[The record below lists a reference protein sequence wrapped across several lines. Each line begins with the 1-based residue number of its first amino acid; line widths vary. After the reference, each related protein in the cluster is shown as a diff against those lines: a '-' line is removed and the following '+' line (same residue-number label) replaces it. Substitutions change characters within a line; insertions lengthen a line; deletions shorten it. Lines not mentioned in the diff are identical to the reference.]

1 VEFLRV
7 EDREAFKRAVTEFTP
22 DVIVSDY
29 QMPAFNG
36 MEALNITLKLAPHI
50 PFIMHTGSMNEDFAV
65 ECMKAGATDY
75 VIKEH
80 MKRLGPAVLRAL
92 DIKTIRAD
100 SQQAQRKLAESEQR
114 FRRLADNADDLIY
127 RIELFPERRFS
138 YVSPSSVRVTGYT
151 PEEHYLDPDL
161 SLKLVHP
168 DDRDLLKPGP
178 TEEAIRRPVIL
189 RWIRK
194 NGTVVWTEQ
203 RNVPVYDADGRL
215 VALEGIARDI
225 TERKQAEEELKAA
238 KEKAEES
245 DRLKTAFLNNL
256 SHEIRTPLNAI
267 VGFSEF
273 LNEPGL
279 DQDQIRRFTATIRS
293 SSDQLL
299 SIIDDIV
306 NISKIEAGLLDR
318 FENEC
323 HINKLLEKVYG
334 KLQVKAAE
342 KLIKFR
348 YHSALSE
355 KESRVITDQ
364 NKLETILMHLIGN
377 AIKFTREGHVEFGCS
392 LKDNALRFYVADTG
406 SGIDPALQDTVFQR
420 FQQVHTDRTSVS
432 SGMGLGLPIAKS
444 FVELLGGRIWLE
456 SNPGTGTV
464 AFFTIEWSPLEQS
477 GQPVAKPGQ
486 DNGNGKHTILVAEDE
501 ENNFE
506 LLKVI
511 LESVDM
517 EILHAWDGKQA
528 LELLGKHPEVD
539 LVLMDIKMPVM
550 GGYEATQRIKEER
563 PELPVVALTA
573 YALPG
578 DREKALSAGCDDYMA
593 KPVSLKEFLS
603 IVKKHL

>member
-1 VEFLRV
+1 
-7 EDREAFKRAVTEFTP
+7 
-22 DVIVSDY
+22 
-29 QMPAFNG
+29 
-36 MEALNITLKLAPHI
+36 
-50 PFIMHTGSMNEDFAV
+50 
-65 ECMKAGATDY
+65 
-75 VIKEH
+75 
-80 MKRLGPAVLRAL
+80 
-92 DIKTIRAD
+92 
-100 SQQAQRKLAESEQR
+100 
-114 FRRLADNADDLIY
+114 
-127 RIELFPERRFS
+127 
-138 YVSPSSVRVTGYT
+138 
-151 PEEHYLDPDL
+151 
-161 SLKLVHP
+161 
-168 DDRDLLKPGP
+168 
-178 TEEAIRRPVIL
+178 
-189 RWIRK
+189 
-194 NGTVVWTEQ
+194 
-203 RNVPVYDADGRL
+203 
-215 VALEGIARDI
+215 
-225 TERKQAEEELKAA
+225 
-238 KEKAEES
+238 
-245 DRLKTAFLNNL
+245 
-256 SHEIRTPLNAI
+256 
-267 VGFSEF
+267 
-273 LNEPGL
+273 
-279 DQDQIRRFTATIRS
+279 
-293 SSDQLL
+293 
-299 SIIDDIV
+299 
-306 NISKIEAGLLDR
+306 
-318 FENEC
+318 
-323 HINKLLEKVYG
+323 
-334 KLQVKAAE
+334 
-342 KLIKFR
+342 
-348 YHSALSE
+348 
-355 KESRVITDQ
+355 
-364 NKLETILMHLIGN
+364 
-377 AIKFTREGHVEFGCS
+377 VEFGCS